1 MRKNVLLGVA
11 GGVLLVVGVLAGM
24 IFGDNI
30 RALAAGN
37 ANATAQAT
45 PGNRASYCQL
55 YMQTLASDLGTTT
68 DKLKSANQDAAQK
81 VINQLASDGKITAA
95 QKTELTQ
102 ALQKYGSNPCA
113 FVNLHDA
120 GKGLRQGLAGVQR
133 ALGPARAAVESAVA
147 GALKIS
153 TSTLESDLASG
164 QTIPQLATAQKVNLS
179 DVNTAYLNA
188 VKSQLSSAVSAGT
201 ITQAQSDAAYSKVQQ
216 AVQSGNYPLLGVG
229 MRGHKGPPAQP
240 AQ

>member
-11 GGVLLVVGVLAGM
+11 GGILLIVGVLAGM

-37 ANATAQAT
+37 TNATAQAT

-55 YMQTLASDLGTTT
+55 YMQTLASDLGVTT

-113 FVNLHDA
+113 FINMHGA
-120 GKGLRQGLAGVQR
+120 GKGLRQPGVQR
-133 ALGPARAAVESAVA
+133 TLGTARAAVESAVA

-153 TSTLESDLASG
+153 TSTLESDLAAG
-164 QTIPQLATAQKVNLS
+164 QTIPQIATTQKVNLS

-216 AVQSGNYPLLGVG
+216 AVQKGNYPLLGT
-229 MRGHKGPPAQP
+229 RGQKGQP

>member
-1 MRKNVLLGVA
+1 MRKKVLLGVA

-37 ANATAQAT
+37 TNATAQAT

-95 QKTELTQ
+95 QKAELTQ

-113 FVNLHDA
+113 FVKSA
-120 GKGLRQGLAGVQR
+120 KGLRQGLAGVQR

-153 TSTLESDLASG
+153 TSTLQSDLAAG
-164 QTIPQLATAQKVNLS
+164 QTIPQIATAQKVNLS

-201 ITQAQSDAAYSKVQQ
+201 ITQAQSDAVYSRAQQ
-216 AVQSGNYPLLGVG
+216 AVRSGTYPLLG
-229 MRGHKGPPAQP
+229 MRGHKGQPAQP

>member
-1 MRKNVLLGVA
+1 
-11 GGVLLVVGVLAGM
+11 
-24 IFGDNI
+24 
-30 RALAAGN
+30 
-37 ANATAQAT
+37 
-45 PGNRASYCQL
+45 
-55 YMQTLASDLGTTT
+55 MQTLASDLGTTT

-95 QKTELTQ
+95 KKAELTQ

-153 TSTLESDLASG
+153 TSTLQSDLASG
-164 QTIPQLATAQKVNLS
+164 QTIPQIATAQKVNLS

-188 VKSQLSSAVSAGT
+188 VKSQLGSAVSAGT
-201 ITQAQSDAAYSKVQQ
+201 ITQAQSDAVYSKVQQ
-216 AVQSGNYPLLGVG
+216 VVQSGAYPLLDMGT
-229 MRGHKGPPAQP
+229 RGHKGQPAQP

>member
-24 IFGDNI
+24 ILGDNI
-30 RALAAGN
+30 RALAASN
-37 ANATAQAT
+37 NNATAKAT

-55 YMQTLASDLGTTT
+55 YIQTLANDLGVTT

-95 QKTELTQ
+95 QKAELTQ

-113 FVNLHDA
+113 FVNMHGT
-120 GKGLRQGLAGVQR
+120 GKGLGDHLQQALA
-133 ALGPARAAVESAVA
+133 PARAAVQSAVA

-153 TSTLESDLASG
+153 PSTLQSDLADG
-164 QTIPQLATAQKVNLS
+164 QTIPQIAAAQKVNLS

-188 VKSQLSSAVSAGT
+188 VKSRLGNAVSAGT
-201 ITQAQSDAAYSKVQQ
+201 ITQEQSDAVYSRVQQ
-216 AVQSGNYPLLGVG
+216 AVQKGNYPLLD
-229 MRGHKGPPAQP
+229 MRGHTGTAPQP

>member
-1 MRKNVLLGVA
+1 MRKKVLLGVA
-11 GGVLLVVGVLAGM
+11 GGLLLVVGALAGM

-30 RALAAGN
+30 RALADSNNTAH
-37 ANATAQAT
+37 AQAT

-95 QKTELTQ
+95 QKAELTQ

-113 FVNLHDA
+113 YVNLHGA
-120 GKGLRQGLAGVQR
+120 GRGLGMELQGIRQALA
-133 ALGPARAAVESAVA
+133 PARAAIQSAVA

-153 TSTLESDLASG
+153 TSTLQSDLASG
-164 QTIPQLATAQKVNLS
+164 KTISQIATARKVNLS

-188 VKSQLSSAVSAGT
+188 VKSQLSSAVSANK
-201 ITQAQSDAAYSKVQQ
+201 ITQAQSDMIYSKVQQ
-216 AVQSGNYPLLGVG
+216 AVQNGNYPLLDTG
-229 MRGHKGPPAQP
+229 MRGHKGQPAQP